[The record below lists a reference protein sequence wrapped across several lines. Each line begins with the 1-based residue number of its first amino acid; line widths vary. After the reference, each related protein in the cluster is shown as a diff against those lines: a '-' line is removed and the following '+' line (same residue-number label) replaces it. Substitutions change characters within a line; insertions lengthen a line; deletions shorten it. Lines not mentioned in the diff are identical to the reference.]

1 MPGVEEAGEGGCGSQ
16 FIGIKERRGREEM
29 AGGSVQG
36 REDHL
41 DKIGEEGGSS
51 SFKETV
57 ANELSD
63 PTHTLKKREGKGGRR
78 EGGQARGREAKRGG

>member
-1 MPGVEEAGEGGCGSQ
+1 VCKGGREG
-16 FIGIKERRGREEM
+16 GREEGR
-29 AGGSVQG
+29 GGG